1 MFYNGGSP
9 SKLSRTQERS
19 ISAEDQE
26 LRLAKTR
33 RPWASQTLRWHDEKG
48 KAVKFQVGNVND
60 TTHQEMRRRLDNIR
74 LLYQCSCQEYG
85 IDYWAGW
92 ALPWAKRLE
101 KGNVK
106 VHGSSAGHA
115 HRGQAAEELA
125 VAHKLMGWGLPLQI
139 VDYDLQ
145 VSGNKYL
152 AELIEM
158 EVQKA
163 VQKAVA
169 AVQEDKSKSWG
180 ADFVQAVKSQ
190 VVPENI
196 MDAETTTLHQALE
209 EWKAEISTNSNG
221 KITHTINN
229 KHNRIKYL
237 QEHHQ
242 DFPLWRFNLTECT
255 RIVSH
260 WANHPNTKKGVP
272 CSDDHAEDMIKSFKE
287 FCKWLDSSPNFKW
300 QKPKGFDAIDF
311 RVKKTKNNGGW
322 QTVAVPTYTIE
333 ELIILLQH
341 ANRFERAL
349 IGVCV
354 NCAFGQSEVGQWT
367 TENFAIH
374 TAHPHSK
381 QVDYASTDADSW
393 VFGFR
398 PKTQVYGEHLLWDE
412 VAQAVNPFLD
422 GRPFLPMSQIG
433 KPWYRVDSKNSQAK
447 FGNVWD
453 KLLNRV
459 QKHHP
464 DFRRLPFGSLRD
476 LLPNIIER
484 EFDKETADIALQHGA
499 PDHQILRCYSNVP
512 YKKVFRA
519 TVVLKPMFQPFLD
532 ELQRLANT
540 RT

>member
-1 MFYNGGSP
+1 MPKIRNC
-9 SKLSRTQERS
+9 
-19 ISAEDQE
+19 E
-26 LRLAKTR
+26 LPKPDALGRV
-33 RPWASQTLRWHDEKG
+33 RPYVGRDEKG
-48 KAVKFQVGNVND
+48 KPVKFQVGNIKD
-60 TTHQEMRRRLDNIR
+60 TPQQEMQRRLDNIR
-74 LLYQCSCQEYG
+74 LLYQCSCREYG
-85 IDYWAGW
+85 IDYWPGW

-106 VHGSSAGHA
+106 VHGSSAALA

-152 AELIEM
+152 AELIEI

-169 AVQEDKSKSWG
+169 VVQEDQSKSWG

-196 MDAETTTLHQALE
+196 MDAEMTTLHQTLDAWKE
-209 EWKAEISTNSNG
+209 EIKENAHGNITQAINS
-221 KITHTINN
+221 KY
-229 KHNRIKYL
+229 NRIKYF
-237 QEHHQ
+237 QEHHK
-242 DFPLWRFNLTECT
+242 DLPLWRLDLPECT
-255 RIVSH
+255 RIVSY
-260 WANHPNTKKGVP
+260 WANHPDTKKGVP
-272 CSDDHAEDMIKSFKE
+272 CSDDHARDMIKSFKQ
-287 FCKWLDSSPNFKW
+287 FCKWLDSSPKFKW

-322 QTVAVPTYTIE
+322 HTVTVPTYSIE
-333 ELIILLQH
+333 ELITLLQH
-341 ANRFERAL
+341 ANTFERAL

-367 TENFAIH
+367 TENYAIH

-412 VAQAVNPFLD
+412 VAQAVKPFLD

-433 KPWYRVDSKNSQAK
+433 QPWFRVDSKNPQAK

-459 QKHHP
+459 RKTPSWFPTITVWQPSGFAAEHH
-464 DFRRLPFGSLRD
+464 
-476 LLPNIIER
+476 
-484 EFDKETADIALQHGA
+484 
-499 PDHQILRCYSNVP
+499 
-512 YKKVFRA
+512 
-519 TVVLKPMFQPFLD
+519 
-532 ELQRLANT
+532 
-540 RT
+540 